1 MGEMTDRAGTGTTRP
16 EETDLAGLTGITPAA
31 GVALKERAEERAREL
46 RLDVLGMTCGSCA
59 VRVEKALNKLPG
71 VEASVNFATGE
82 AVVRLSDAAPTFEAL
97 RKAVQERGYDIR
109 LHIDE
114 TEEAQRREERAWL
127 RRLLVAWPLGI
138 AAMVLAM
145 GWMDQAWARWAA
157 FALATPVQFYAGWPF
172 LKGAAVRARA
182 LTANMDTLIA
192 LGTLAAYLYSVWAHL
207 TSLDELGRA
216 AHGAL
221 PDLYF
226 ESAAVIIAFISLGRW
241 LEARAKGRASQ
252 AIKRLLEMG
261 AKEARVIRNGKELKV
276 PVDAVKPGWVLKVLP
291 GEKIPVDGRVLEG
304 TAVVDESMLT
314 GESVPVEKG
323 PGDEVAGATVNTDGV
338 LVIEAT
344 RVGQDTALAQIAR
357 LVAEAQGSKAPIQR
371 LADRVAG
378 IFVPVVMAIAA
389 VTAVA
394 WYLRTGTLEGA
405 LVPAV
410 AVLIIACP
418 CALGLATPAALMV
431 GTGRG
436 AQMGI
441 LIRGAEILERSRS
454 VDTVVFDKTG
464 TLTEGRMR
472 LVDVFGCV
480 ETLERA
486 AAVEAGSEHPIA
498 RAIVEGARERG
509 VEIPAAT
516 EFRTVAGLGAR
527 ARLGEE
533 EVLVG
538 RRSFLEEAGMRV
550 PPSVELAAER
560 LEREGK
566 TVVWAGWGGV
576 VAGVLAVAD
585 TLKPGAAEVVRDLHE
600 LGVQVVMLT
609 GDNRTTG
616 EAIAREVGIDR
627 VLAEVRPEGK
637 VEAIRALQAEGRV
650 VAMVGDGINDG
661 PALAQ
666 ADLGIALGTGTDV
679 AIEASDIT
687 LMSGDLAGVVRAIK
701 LSRRTFR
708 TIQENLFWAFGYNVA
723 AIPLAA
729 AGLLN
734 PIIAAAAMALSSVS
748 VLTNSLRLRR
758 FRG

>member
-1 MGEMTDRAGTGTTRP
+1 MSDADVR
-16 EETDLAGLTGITPAA
+16 
-31 GVALKERAEERAREL
+31 EREEL

-59 VRVEKALNKLPG
+59 ARVEKTLNKQPG

-82 AVVRLSDAAPTFEAL
+82 ARVRLAEDAPSFDVL
-97 RKAVQERGYDIR
+97 RAAVKERGYDIR
-109 LHIDE
+109 IHVDE
-114 TEEAQRREERAWL
+114 AEEAARREERAWFV
-127 RRLLVAWPLGI
+127 RLAVAWPLGL
-138 AAMVLAM
+138 ATLVLSL
-145 GWMDQAWARWAA
+145 GWMEEPWARWISL
-157 FALATPVQFYAGWPF
+157 ALATPVQLYAAWPF
-172 LKGAAVRARA
+172 LRGAVVRARA
-182 LTANMDTLIA
+182 RSANMDTLIA
-192 LGTLAAYLYSVWAHL
+192 VGTMAAYLYSIWAL
-207 TSLDELGRA
+207 VAG
-216 AHGAL
+216 G
-221 PDLYF
+221 DLYF
-226 ESAAVIIAFISLGRW
+226 DTAAVIVAFIALGRW
-241 LEARAKGRASQ
+241 LEARAKGRASE
-252 AIKRLLEMG
+252 AIKRLLELG
-261 AKEARVIRNGKELKV
+261 AKDARVLRNGKELRV
-276 PVDAVKPGWVLKVLP
+276 PVDSVQVDWTLKVLP

-304 TAVVDESMLT
+304 AAAVDESMLT

-323 PGDEVAGATVNTDGV
+323 PGDRVAGATVCLDGV

-344 RVGQDTALAQIAR
+344 HVGEDTALAQIAR

-378 IFVPVVMAIAA
+378 IFVPIVMALAT
-389 VTAVA
+389 VTAVV
-394 WYLRTGTLEGA
+394 WYLLEGSVESA

-472 LVDVFGCV
+472 LVGVFGCV
-480 ETLERA
+480 EALEHA

-509 VEIPAAT
+509 VKIPEAQD
-516 EFRTVAGLGAR
+516 FRAVPGRGAR
-527 ARLGEE
+527 ARLDGV

-538 RRSFLEEAGMRV
+538 RRSFLEEAKIRI
-550 PPSVELAAER
+550 PPSIERAAHEM
-560 LEREGK
+560 EAEGS
-566 TVVWAGWGGV
+566 TVVWGGWGGV
-576 VAGVLAVAD
+576 AQAVYAVAD
-585 TLKPGAAEVVRDLHE
+585 TVKPGAAEAVAGLHA

-609 GDNRTTG
+609 GDRQATG
-616 EAIAREVGIDR
+616 DAIAAQVGIDR
-627 VLAEVRPEGK
+627 VIAEVLPEDK
-637 VEAIRALQAEGRV
+637 VAVIRGLQAEGRV

-666 ADLGIALGTGTDV
+666 ADLGIAIGTGTDV

-687 LMSGDLAGVVRAIK
+687 LIRGELAGVVTAIR
-701 LSRRTFR
+701 LSRKTFR
-708 TIQENLFWAFGYNVA
+708 TIAENLFWAFGYNVA

-729 AGLLN
+729 FGLLN
-734 PIIAAAAMALSSVS
+734 PVIAGAAMAASSVS

-758 FRG
+758 FGR

>member
-1 MGEMTDRAGTGTTRP
+1 MGERTTTIQVA
-16 EETDLAGLTGITPAA
+16 EGLR
-31 GVALKERAEERAREL
+31 ERAEERAREL

-59 VRVEKALNKLPG
+59 ARVERTLNRLPG
-71 VEASVNFATGE
+71 VEATVNFATGE
-82 AVVRLSDAAPTFEAL
+82 AVVRLSDAAPTFEEL

-109 LHIDE
+109 EHVDE
-114 TEEAQRREERAWL
+114 TEAAARREERAWL
-127 RRLLVAWPLGI
+127 RRLLVAWPLGL
-138 AAMVLAM
+138 ATMALAM
-145 GWMDQAWARWAA
+145 LRPEEAWARWAA
-157 FALATPVQFYAGWPF
+157 FAMATPVQLYAGWPF
-172 LKGAAVRARA
+172 LKGAAIRARA
-182 LTANMDTLIA
+182 RSANMDTLIA

-207 TSLDELGRA
+207 TSLDELGT
-216 AHGAL
+216 GAMV
-221 PDLYF
+221 PHLYF
-226 ESAAVIIAFISLGRW
+226 ESAAVIIAFIALGRW

-261 AKEARVIRNGKELKV
+261 AKEARVLRNGKELKV

-304 TAVVDESMLT
+304 TAAVDESMLT

-323 PGDEVAGATVNTDGV
+323 PGDEVAGATVDTDGV
-338 LVIEAT
+338 LIIEAT

-357 LVAEAQGSKAPIQR
+357 LVAEAQASKAPIQR
-371 LADRVAG
+371 LADKVSG
-378 IFVPVVMAIAA
+378 VFVPIVMGIAVVTG
-389 VTAVA
+389 VV
-394 WYLRTGTLEGA
+394 WYALEGTVEGA

-436 AQMGI
+436 AQLGI

-486 AAVEAGSEHPIA
+486 AAVEAGSDHPIA

-509 VEIPAAT
+509 VGIPEASD
-516 EFRTVAGLGAR
+516 FRTVAGLGAR
-527 ARLGEE
+527 ARVGDE

-538 RRSFLEEAGMRV
+538 RRSFLEEHGLRV
-550 PPSVELAAER
+550 PPSIELAAER
-560 LEREGK
+560 FEAEGK

-585 TLKPGAAEVVRDLHE
+585 TLKPGAAEAVWALHE
-600 LGVQVVMLT
+600 MGIEVVMLT
-609 GDNRTTG
+609 GDNRITG
-616 EAIAREVGIDR
+616 EAIARQVGIDR
-627 VLAEVRPEGK
+627 VIAEVRPEGK
-637 VEAIRALQAEGRV
+637 VEEIRRLQAEGRV

-666 ADLGIALGTGTDV
+666 ADLGVALGTGTDV

-687 LMSGDLAGVVRAIK
+687 LIRGDLAGVVTAIR
-701 LSRRTFR
+701 LARRTFR
-708 TIQENLFWAFGYNVA
+708 TIQENLVWAFGYNVA

-734 PIIAAAAMALSSVS
+734 PIIAAAAMAASSVS

-758 FRG
+758 FRA